1 MKKTLFFG
9 ALALAASATLAGCA
23 STGSDTGSRPPA
35 ESAAPQSQ
43 ANAADEMFVTM
54 MIPHHEQAIEM
65 SDIVLAADGVD
76 PAVAEIA
83 AQVKAAQ
90 QPEIDKMLSWLEEWG
105 VAYDPEG
112 SASHSAHGGMDGM
125 LSAEDLAALESAS
138 GDDVGRL
145 FLEQMIAHHE
155 GAVDMAKDALE
166 EGNDP
171 KVRALAEQVVAD
183 QTEEIT
189 AMQDLLAR

>member
-23 STGSDTGSRPPA
+23 STGSGARPPA

-65 SDIVLAADGVD
+65 SDIVLAADDVD
-76 PAVAEIA
+76 PAVTEIA
-83 AQVKAAQ
+83 EQVKAAQ
-90 QPEIDKMLSWLEEWG
+90 QPEIDKMLSWLSEWE

-112 SASHSAHGGMDGM
+112 SASHMTHGGMDGM
-125 LSAEDLAALESAS
+125 LSAEDLEALGRAS
-138 GDDVGRL
+138 GDEVGRL

-155 GAVDMAKDALE
+155 GAVDMAKEALS
-166 EGNDP
+166 GGSDP
-171 KVRALAEQVVAD
+171 RVRELAEQVVAD
-183 QTEEIT
+183 QTDEIT
-189 AMQDLLAR
+189 AMQQLLAR